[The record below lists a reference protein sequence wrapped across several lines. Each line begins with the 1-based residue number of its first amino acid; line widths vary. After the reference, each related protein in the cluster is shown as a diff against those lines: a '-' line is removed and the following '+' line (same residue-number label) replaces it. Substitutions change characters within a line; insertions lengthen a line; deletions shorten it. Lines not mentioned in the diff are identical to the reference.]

1 MMSVKQGCLDFTRC
15 VWEGHRTRGWC
26 FLSSNVRT
34 GRRAPMPATDPRQT
48 TRRDVTRRDFLKR
61 AGWATAGMTTLAV
74 GADRKLASAA
84 STYPEWIPASPKPPK
99 RGGILTWAS
108 PWEAPVIDPRLTQS
122 IGLFQ
127 FVGLTSNRLLRHAFT
142 DEAAGYNDLSLKGD
156 LAESW
161 QGSPDQRVWTFKLRR
176 GVKWQN
182 VPPLNGRELVAADVK
197 YCFEAYAKEGVQ
209 TFTFQE
215 IEGMETP
222 DTHTLRIHLKAP
234 NALFPQ
240 NVAESVTV
248 IFSREVLE
256 EDGDLKKRLIGTGPY
271 VLKEHTRK
279 VRVVLQRNPDY
290 FDAGRPYV
298 DEYVILSAPDSAT
311 RTAAFRT
318 GQSDFLPLQSPSE
331 VEAVRKTNP
340 AAVVQ
345 ALTPSI
351 TPFGLALAQ
360 DKPPLNDVRVRRALS
375 MAIDRQKQV
384 DTVYEGHGIVT
395 AGVPWIYY
403 QDAKPTAKDLGPW
416 WQYRPADAKKLL
428 AEAGHPNGFETTLFY
443 YEYFPQMTSEVQ
455 LVQQDLKRNLN
466 INVKIT
472 KLDYTT
478 YYGRYVESKWD
489 GMSWGFQSGHA
500 VGLDERTYMYMHS
513 RSTKNFFRVN
523 DPVID
528 ELTTKLRRTPDK
540 AEQRL
545 IAKKIVDR
553 EYDQVLRMWMPYD
566 NGFLVFQPHAR
577 NMAAVA
583 MRRTD
588 GYGSPS
594 LARAWME
601 K

>member
-1 MMSVKQGCLDFTRC
+1 
-15 VWEGHRTRGWC
+15 
-26 FLSSNVRT
+26 
-34 GRRAPMPATDPRQT
+34 MPATDPRQT

-74 GADRKLASAA
+74 GADRKPASAA

-99 RGGILTWAS
+99 QGGVLTRAS
-108 PWEAPVIDPRLTQS
+108 AWDPPVIDPRLTQS

-127 FVGLTSNRLLRHAFT
+127 FAGLTSNRLLRHAFT
-142 DEAAGYNDLSLKGD
+142 DEATGYNDLTLKGD

-182 VPPLNGRELVAADVK
+182 VPPLKGRELTAADVK

-222 DTHTLRIHLKAP
+222 DTHTLRVHLKTP

-240 NVAESVTV
+240 NVAEPVAV

-271 VLKEHTRK
+271 ILKEHTRK

-290 FDAGRPYV
+290 FDTGRPYV
-298 DEYVILSAPDSAT
+298 DEYVILSTPDSAT

-318 GQSDFLPLQSPSE
+318 GQSDFLVLQSPSE
-331 VEAVRKTNP
+331 VEAVRKSNP
-340 AAVVQ
+340 TAVVQ
-345 ALTPSI
+345 ALPFPLA
-351 TPFGLALAQ
+351 PFGVALAQ
-360 DKPPLNDVRVRRALS
+360 DRPPFNDVRVRRALS

-384 DTVYEGHGIVT
+384 DTVFEGHGIVGW
-395 AGVPWIYY
+395 GVPYIYY
-403 QDAKPTAKDLGPW
+403 QDTSPTAAQLGPY
-416 WQYRPADAKKLL
+416 WQYRPTEAKRLL

-443 YEYFPQMTSEVQ
+443 YEYFPQMTSQIQ
-455 LVQQDLKRNLN
+455 LVQQDLKKNLN
-466 INVKIT
+466 INVKIS

-478 YYGRYVESKWD
+478 YYGRYVEGKWD
-489 GMSWGFQSGHA
+489 GMAWGFQSGHA
-500 VGLDERTYMYMHS
+500 VGLDERTYVFMHS
-513 RSTKNFFRVN
+513 KSTKNFFKVN

-528 ELTTKLRRTPDK
+528 ELTVKLRQTPDR
-540 AEQRL
+540 AEQRATARR
-545 IAKKIVDR
+545 IADR
-553 EYDQVLRMWMPYD
+553 EHDQVLRMWMPW
-566 NGFLVFQPHAR
+566 GTIFVLFQPHLR
-577 NMAAVA
+577 NVA
-583 MRRTD
+583 GGVLRGTV
-588 GYGSPS
+588 GYGSPTI
-594 LARAWME
+594 ARLWID

>member
-1 MMSVKQGCLDFTRC
+1 
-15 VWEGHRTRGWC
+15 
-26 FLSSNVRT
+26 
-34 GRRAPMPATDPRQT
+34 MPADRGSN
-48 TRRDVTRRDFLKR
+48 RREFMKAASWGSLAV
-61 AGWATAGMTTLAV
+61 TAGMVATGRTPAF
-74 GADRKLASAA
+74 AA
-84 STYPEWIPASPKPPK
+84 APSKYPDWIPASPKPPK
-99 RGGILTWAS
+99 RGGTLTRAS
-108 PWEAPVIDPRLTQS
+108 AWDPPVIDPRLTQS
-122 IGLFQ
+122 VGLYQ
-127 FVGLTSNRLLRHAFT
+127 FAGLTSNHVVRYAFT
-142 DEAAGYNDLSLKGD
+142 DEATGPSDLTLKGD

-161 QGSPDQRVWTFKLRR
+161 AASPDHRVWTFKLRQ

-182 VPPLNGRELVAADVK
+182 LPPLNGRELTAADIK
-197 YCFEAYAKEGVQ
+197 YCFEQYAKEGVQ
-209 TFTFQE
+209 AFTFQE

-222 DTHTLRIHLKAP
+222 DKHTLRVHLKTP
-234 NALFPQ
+234 NTLFPQ
-240 NVAESVTV
+240 NVAEPVTL

-271 VLKEHTRK
+271 ILKEHTRK

-290 FDAGRPYV
+290 WDKGRPYV
-298 DEYVILSAPDSAT
+298 DEYVILSTPDAAT
-311 RTAAFRT
+311 RLAAFRT
-318 GQSDFLPLQSPSE
+318 GQADFIWVASPSE
-331 VEAVRKTNP
+331 VETIIKTNP
-340 AAVVQ
+340 ATVVQ
-345 ALTPSI
+345 AYHNTLA
-351 TPFGLALAQ
+351 PFGLALAQ
-360 DKPPLNDVRVRRALS
+360 DRAPFNDVRVRRAVS
-375 MAIDRQKQV
+375 MAIDRQKMV
-384 DTVYEGHGIVT
+384 DTVFEGHGILGW
-395 AGVPWIYY
+395 GVPYIYY
-403 QDAKPTAKDLGPW
+403 QDTPPTAKDLGPW

-455 LVQQDLKRNLN
+455 LVQHDLKKNLN